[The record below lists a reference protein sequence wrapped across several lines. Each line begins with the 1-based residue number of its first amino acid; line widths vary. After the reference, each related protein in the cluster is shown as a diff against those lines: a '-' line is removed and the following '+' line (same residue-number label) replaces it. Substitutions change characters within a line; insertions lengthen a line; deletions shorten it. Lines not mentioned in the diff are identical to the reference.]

1 MSRIDTVKTEV
12 FKFDEL
18 TEEGRQAAIEGLY
31 NINVDHEWW
40 DGIYEDAKNV
50 GLQIDGFDTDRGNYI
65 QGQMLLDHREMAEAI
80 ARDHGEECDTRK
92 LSEAFIVDYD
102 EIVDTSPKDENGDHE
117 NEHELD
123 RKLDALE
130 EEFERAIKE
139 EYLSTLSKEYEYLTS
154 GEAIL
159 ETIEANDYEFTAD
172 GKLY

>member
-80 ARDHGEECDTRK
+80 A
-92 LSEAFIVDYD
+92 S
-102 EIVDTSPKDENGDHE
+102 
-117 NEHELD
+117 
-123 RKLDALE
+123 
-130 EEFERAIKE
+130 AIFMHR
-139 EYLSTLSKEYEYLTS
+139 S
-154 GEAIL
+154 I
-159 ETIEANDYEFTAD
+159 F
-172 GKLY
+172 